1 MTDVYFHCTDDD
13 HLLMAEHAVAIGGGL
28 FEAFEHAD
36 RLVRAYVNTVGP
48 EDWRGWVLH
57 ATDEL
62 GEELF
67 TVPFASILGKLH

>member
-13 HLLMAEHAVAIGGGL
+13 HLLMAQHAVAIGGL
-28 FEAFEHAD
+28 TEAFEHAD
-36 RLVRAYVNTVGP
+36 RLVRSYVMTVGP

-62 GEELF
+62 GNELF
-67 TVPFASILGKLH
+67 TVPFASVLGKLH